1 MSQLFT
7 ELSTDIVESIFEYKE
22 LFNTSAWHPHRIY
35 LQNRLFVRE
44 SQLLNYLF
52 LC

>member
-22 LFNTSAWHPHRIY
+22 LFYTSAWHPHRIY
-35 LQNRLFVRE
+35 LLKQIIRA
-44 SQLLNYLF
+44 
-52 LC
+52 